1 MTSNL
6 SNSDI
11 PNVFHTSASKARS
24 GIRGTLLSQSL
35 RMIFSLVSLP
45 IIARELTPLDY
56 GIFALFLLLIIF
68 LDSLRDFG
76 ITLAVMGA
84 KNFDEKVRSN
94 VFWISSVGGIVVSIF
109 GFLMSGLV
117 LKFFN
122 LEIYDFEFK
131 CLLLVLLFNGISSTY
146 ILNLRRILNFNRVIT
161 MEIISISISAVV
173 GITSAL
179 SGLGIR
185 ALVLQALTLSSV
197 NLVLSILYSDWK
209 PISPSKNS
217 GFKNLSANGS
227 YFFAI
232 QSLDLFPPQ
241 FPTLIL
247 GKSGNLIDAGN
258 FDRGRNIQQ
267 LFHNYINIP
276 MRQIGIPIVRARYHS
291 EGFLENS
298 IQKVHRLTLHIL
310 FPVYVLAFC
319 QAELIVQVLYGDKYT
334 AVAPIFRV
342 LMIAAMIQTSDY
354 IRLWIAIILN
364 QGKISLKRSI
374 VSFFI
379 YAACIFPMA
388 SSGVLN
394 VTRGYVLASFL
405 SMVIGFW
412 FFRSIKEIDIFK
424 LLSISIKYLSI
435 YVSLSMGLWLIQQ
448 NLMSNLPNLIV
459 ILFELSIIVIAALA
473 HLKCTKFYHEFKN
486 ILKKLL

>member
-1 MTSNL
+1 MNSNL
-6 SNSDI
+6 SDDDI
-11 PNVFHTSASKARS
+11 SSEVNTSASKARS
-24 GIRGTLLSQSL
+24 GILGTLLSQSI

-45 IIARELTPLDY
+45 IIARELTPRDY
-56 GIFALFLLLIIF
+56 GVFALFLLFIIF
-68 LDSLRDFG
+68 LDSVRDFG
-76 ITLAVMGA
+76 ITMAVMGI

-94 VFWISSVGGIVVSIF
+94 VFWISSIGGIVVFVF
-109 GFLMSGLV
+109 GFFMSGPL
-117 LKFFN
+117 LRFFN

-146 ILNLRRILNFNRVIT
+146 ILNLRRILNFKRVIT
-161 MEIISISISAVV
+161 MEIISTSISAIV
-173 GITSAL
+173 GIVSAL

-185 ALVLQALTLSSV
+185 ALLLQTLTLSSL

-217 GFKNLSANGS
+217 ELKNLSANGS

-232 QSLDLFPPQ
+232 QSLDLLPQQ
-241 FPTLIL
+241 FPTLML
-247 GKSGNLIDAGN
+247 GRSGNLIDAGN
-258 FDRGRNIQQ
+258 FDRGRNIQN

-291 EGFLENS
+291 TGFLKDS
-298 IQKVHRLTLHIL
+298 IQKVHQLTLQIL
-310 FPVYVLAFC
+310 FPIYVLAFC
-319 QAELIVQVLYGDKYT
+319 QAELIVQILYGDKYT

-342 LMIAAMIQTSDY
+342 LMIAAMIHTSDY
-354 IRLWIAIILN
+354 IRFWISIILN
-364 QGKISLKRSI
+364 QGKNSLKRSI

-412 FFRSIKEIDIFK
+412 FFRSIKEIEMFK
-424 LLSISIKYLSI
+424 LLSVSLKYLSI
-435 YVSLSMGLWLIQQ
+435 YISLSVALWFIQQ
-448 NLMSNLPNLIV
+448 NLLGNLPNLLV
-459 ILFELSIIVIAALA
+459 ILFELSIIVIVALT
-473 HLKCTKFYHEFKN
+473 HLKYSKLYHEFKYT
-486 ILKKLL
+486 LKKFI